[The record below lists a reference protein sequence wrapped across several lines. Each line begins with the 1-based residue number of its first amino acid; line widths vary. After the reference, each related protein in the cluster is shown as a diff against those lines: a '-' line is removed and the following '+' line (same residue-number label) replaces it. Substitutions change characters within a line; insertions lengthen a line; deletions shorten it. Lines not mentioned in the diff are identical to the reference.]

1 MRKIIIVFGTRPEA
15 IKLAPVIAELKKRG
29 IFKVVVVVTAQHREM
44 LDQVLSLFNIVPD
57 YDLDIMQPEQSLFD
71 ISVQALE
78 GLEKVLIQEKPDLL
92 LVQGDTTTTFVAALA
107 AFYLKIPVGHVEAGL
122 RTFDKQRPFP
132 EEINRKL
139 TTALADL
146 HFAPTEQAKLN
157 LLAEG
162 VPKET
167 IYVTGNTVIDAL
179 LATVRDGYKFNHP
192 ILSQIDFSSYKT
204 LLVTAHRRESWG
216 KPLSAICEAIKEIV
230 TTQPDVCVVFSIHLN
245 PEVQRT
251 VNTLLD
257 GEDRVFLVDPIDYE
271 PFVQLMDKAH
281 LILTDSGGIQEEAP
295 SLGKPVLV
303 LRELTER
310 PEAVEAGT
318 VKVVGREPE
327 RIVSET
333 IKLIRNQAA
342 YKQMAQA
349 INPYGDGRAS
359 ERIANIITDYF
370 KVANSQSITT
380 NNREF

>member
-1 MRKIIIVFGTRPEA
+1 MKKIVVVFGTRPEA
-15 IKLAPVIAELKKRG
+15 IKLAPVIAELKRRG
-29 IFKVVVVVTAQHREM
+29 IFKVIVVATAQHREM

-57 YDLDIMQPEQSLFD
+57 YDLNIMQPEQNLFD
-71 ISVQALE
+71 ITDQALK
-78 GLEKVLIQEKPDLL
+78 GLKKVLAEEKPDLL

-122 RTFDKQRPFP
+122 RTFDKYSPFP
-132 EEINRKL
+132 EEVNRKL
-139 TTALADL
+139 TTVLTDL

-162 VPKET
+162 VPEEN

-179 LATVRDGYKFNHP
+179 LATVRERYEFDHP

-216 KPLSAICEAIKEIV
+216 DPLSAICQAIKEIV
-230 TTQPDVCVVFSIHLN
+230 TIYPDVCVVFSVHLN
-245 PEVQRT
+245 PEVRRT
-251 VNTLLD
+251 VNKLLD

-271 PFVQLMDKAH
+271 PFVQLMSRAH

-318 VKVVGREPE
+318 VKIVGREPD

-333 IKLIRNQAA
+333 IELIRNRTA
-342 YKQMAQA
+342 YERMAQA
-349 INPYGDGRAS
+349 INPYGDGQAS
-359 ERIANIITDYF
+359 KRITDIIIEYF
-370 KVANSQSITT
+370 KKQLKQKPSPKLG
-380 NNREF
+380 

>member
-1 MRKIIIVFGTRPEA
+1 MRKIMVVFGTRPEA

-71 ISVQALE
+71 ITDRALE
-78 GLEKVLIQEKPDLL
+78 GLKKVLIQEKPDLL

-122 RTFDKQRPFP
+122 RTFDKHRPFP
-132 EEINRKL
+132 EEINRRL
-139 TTALADL
+139 TTVLTDL

-179 LATVRDGYKFNHP
+179 LATVRDGYEFNHP

-216 KPLSAICEAIKEIV
+216 EPLSAICEAIKEIIA
-230 TTQPDVCVVFSIHLN
+230 TQPDVCVVFSVHLN

-257 GEDRVFLVDPIDYE
+257 GEDRVFLVDPMDYE
-271 PFVQLMDKAH
+271 PFVQLMGKAH

-318 VKVVGREPE
+318 VKIVGRDTE

-333 IKLIRNQAA
+333 IKLIRNSTA
-342 YKQMAQA
+342 YEKMAQA

-359 ERIANIITDYF
+359 QRIADIITEYF
-370 KVANSQSITT
+370 KKL
-380 NNREF
+380 